1 MTEQEALSQRAET
14 EEQKK
19 VSPRE
24 DAPKEA
30 PKDAEAA
37 EADADLA
44 EGDEK
49 APAKAAPVPTLYVR
63 NLNDKIKLQG
73 KHSHPRLTR

>member
-1 MTEQEALSQRAET
+1 MTEQEALGQRAET

-30 PKDAEAA
+30 EAA
-37 EADADLA
+37 EADAD
-44 EGDEK
+44 
-49 APAKAAPVPTLYVR
+49 
-63 NLNDKIKLQG
+63 
-73 KHSHPRLTR
+73 